1 LTAIVSVFDCGVG
14 RYCDGDPLTARGVAQ
29 MFAAIGDAAPVRT
42 GPTVL
47 GLAACDLPLS
57 EPDVVIT
64 RAEFAAAAADLLGLA
79 TEVEC
84 GAAD

>member
-1 LTAIVSVFDCGVG
+1 
-14 RYCDGDPLTARGVAQ
+14 
-29 MFAAIGDAAPVRT
+29 
-42 GPTVL
+42 VL

-57 EPDVVIT
+57 DPDVVIT